1 MVHASDLGRFRQI
14 DVFPRPLSRP
24 RPRSRSR
31 SETER
36 TIVVLEIF
44 YLYVCSFVG
53 AVLLFVYMFMLPRQ
67 LTALYLRH
75 TY

>member
-1 MVHASDLGRFRQI
+1 MEADLGRFRQI
-14 DVFPRPLSRP
+14 DVFPL
-24 RPRSRSR
+24 PRSRSR